1 MYKFILATFLSC
13 AGAFA
18 ADNWISLFDGKTLNG
33 WKADAHP
40 DSWSVKDGAMVGE
53 GDKSVLFWMG
63 RECENFEFKADVK
76 ISDGGN
82 SGMFF
87 RKGFGPG
94 GAKGYEAQINST
106 HVDPKKT
113 GSLYNFQ
120 NVYEQLVAP
129 ETWFN
134 QAVVADGNHIVIR
147 VNGKVTADYVDAK
160 NTFMK
165 GYLALQ
171 QHNLGSVVAFKNLM
185 MRTLP

>member
-1 MYKFILATFLSC
+1 MNRVILGALLSLSS
-13 AGAFA
+13 AFA
-18 ADNWISLFDGKTLNG
+18 TDAWISLFDGKTLDG
-33 WKADAHP
+33 WKAYAHP
-40 DSWSVKDGAMVGE
+40 ESWSVRDGALVGE
-53 GDKSVLFWMG
+53 GAKSVLFWMG
-63 RECENFEFKADVK
+63 CECLNFEFKADVK

-120 NVYEQLVAP
+120 NVYEQLVPP

-134 QAVVADGNHIVIR
+134 QDVLADGNHVVIR

-171 QHNLGSVVAFKNLM
+171 QHNLGSIVAFKNLM